1 MFRYSA
7 TDSFRSCGLSSC
19 FANASTISC
28 AVLKSCFP
36 PYFSGRF
43 TTYGSSTMLNSTIV
57 ANDSTPF
64 VSTFPGSQK
73 AVRILRWTAFASS
86 IRSILLFSSEELI
99 F

>member
-1 MFRYSA
+1 
-7 TDSFRSCGLSSC
+7 
-19 FANASTISC
+19 
-28 AVLKSCFP
+28 
-36 PYFSGRF
+36 
-43 TTYGSSTMLNSTIV
+43 MLNSTIV

-73 AVRILRWTAFASS
+73 AVRIFRCTAFASS